1 MQVYLDEQG
10 YVESYALVG
19 TINNGIDVTVPSDLG
34 HFKEHYQAYKAVNN
48 SLTFDYQKEEVIELE
63 ERIEELRDMREKE
76 CFSYVD
82 RSQFWYDSL
91 SQIQLDELHTWY
103 DAWLNV
109 TETMIIPE
117 RPTWL

>member
-1 MQVYLDEQG
+1 MQVYLDENG
-10 YVESYALVG
+10 YVNSYANVGALVD
-19 TINNGIDVTVPSDLG
+19 GIKTNTPIDLE
-34 HFKEHYQAYKAVNN
+34 HFKEHYQAYKVVNN
-48 SLTFDYQKEEVIELE
+48 ALVFDSQKEVVIELE
-63 ERIEELRDMREKE
+63 ERREELRTLRETE

-91 SQIQLDELHTWY
+91 SSTQLVELHTWY